1 MSVIRNPK
9 INDHNAKNKSSMMRL
24 MRLERLGSWRSP
36 CPLRRSSSKLCCLG
50 GEVFKNTGAMAASRL
65 WPTHHPLQQARGFCD
80 PLFFFSFFF
89 SLEKAWS
96 IILKVFQ
103 CSDVF
108 MIPSCILLQWQDRP
122 RKSSQSFVWKKPKTS
137 MLRAMQLCRNEN
149 NWWLQFWHLQ
159 RHIFDMNRILWIH
172 FCFFGASWA
181 WYGLT
186 LVDVRM
192 LFLTKFSFEARFSR
206 FCVRL
211 KLFLFLFFSFVI
223 EPVWGVRNAI

>member
-1 MSVIRNPK
+1 MQK
-9 INDHNAKNKSSMMRL
+9 INHQWCAWCDLSDLAAGDHHVLCGDPHPSSAASVAKSSKTPAP
-24 MRLERLGSWRSP
+24 WRHLAFDQLTTHCS
-36 CPLRRSSSKLCCLG
+36 RHA
-50 GEVFKNTGAMAASRL
+50 VFAI
-65 WPTHHPLQQARGFCD
+65 HC
-80 PLFFFSFFF
+80 FFFLFFF

-181 WYGLT
+181 WHGLT

>member
-1 MSVIRNPK
+1 MQK
-9 INDHNAKNKSSMMRL
+9 INHQWCAWCDLSDLAAGDHHVLCGDPHPSSAASVAKSSKTPAP
-24 MRLERLGSWRSP
+24 WRHLAFDQLTTHCS
-36 CPLRRSSSKLCCLG
+36 RHA
-50 GEVFKNTGAMAASRL
+50 VFAI
-65 WPTHHPLQQARGFCD
+65 HC
-80 PLFFFSFFF
+80 FFFFFF

>member
-1 MSVIRNPK
+1 MIIMQK
-9 INDHNAKNKSSMMRL
+9 INHQWCAWCDLSDLAAGDHHVLCGDPHPSSAASVAKSSKTPAP
-24 MRLERLGSWRSP
+24 WRHLAFDQLTTHCS
-36 CPLRRSSSKLCCLG
+36 RHA
-50 GEVFKNTGAMAASRL
+50 VFAI
-65 WPTHHPLQQARGFCD
+65 HC
-80 PLFFFSFFF
+80 FFFFFF

-181 WYGLT
+181 WHGLT

-211 KLFLFLFFSFVI
+211 KLFLFLFFFLCHRACL
-223 EPVWGVRNAI
+223 GRAQRNLNA

>member
-1 MSVIRNPK
+1 MSEWDATWWNTWFLAAG
-9 INDHNAKNKSSMMRL
+9 DHHGLCGDPHPSSAASVAKSSKTPAP
-24 MRLERLGSWRSP
+24 WRHLAFDQLTTH
-36 CPLRRSSSKLCCLG
+36 C
-50 GEVFKNTGAMAASRL
+50 SR
-65 WPTHHPLQQARGFCD
+65 HAVFCD
-80 PLFFFSFFF
+80 NPFFKSFFFWFFSFCF
-89 SLEKAWS
+89 SFEKAWS
-96 IILKVFQ
+96 CIILKVFE

-108 MIPSCILLQWQDRP
+108 MIPSCILLPWQDRP
-122 RKSSQSFVWKKPKTS
+122 RKSSQSSVWKKPKTS

-181 WYGLT
+181 WHGLT

-211 KLFLFLFFSFVI
+211 KLFLFLFFFLCHRACL
-223 EPVWGVRNAI
+223 GRAQRNLNA